1 MQTTDNIAILGYG
14 VEGRAMALY
23 LLDHGFS
30 RITVCDQKLDV
41 DLMDEFSA
49 RLGEDYLQGLE
60 DFDVVFRSPG
70 ISVNVPELAGVRAMG
85 KLTSVTQFFLEK
97 CPCPVIGVTG
107 TKGKGTTSTL
117 IFEMLRGAGRDVH
130 LGGNI
135 GEPPVNFLDELRSKS
150 LVILEMSSFQLMD
163 SSISPHVAVVLNV
176 TSEHMDYHASVEE
189 YRVAKMNIARFQK
202 AENFLILN
210 ADYPYV
216 QQYSG
221 SEFLAKKIF
230 VSRGSELPCG
240 RDEVGLLGE
249 HHLEN
254 IAAAI
259 AVAKIFD
266 VPRDVIA
273 RVVREFTGLPHRL
286 EFVDER
292 AGVRFYNDSFS
303 TIPETSIAGFT
314 AFAHGKSAGPVFLLA
329 GGSEKNS
336 DYSEWGKAVNADA
349 NLKKVFLVGPSGE
362 RMAREISPGP
372 DDTARFEMVKNLKEG
387 FEKAF
392 READIMAHAGERPVV
407 LLSPGAASFNE
418 FKNYKERGEAFRA
431 LLEFIR

>member
-14 VEGRAMALY
+14 VEGKALALY

-41 DLMDEFSA
+41 DLMDECAA
-49 RLGEDYLQGLE
+49 RLGEDYLQGLD

-70 ISVNVPELAGVRAMG
+70 ISVNRHELASVRAAG

-117 IFEMLRGAGRDVH
+117 IFEMLRAAGRDVV

-135 GEPPVNFLDELRSKS
+135 GEPPVNFLDDLRSRS
-150 LVILEMSSFQLMD
+150 LVVLEMSSFQLMD
-163 SSISPHVAVVLNV
+163 VSISPHVAVVLNIV
-176 TSEHMDYHASVEE
+176 PEHMDYHASFEE
-189 YRVAKMNIARFQK
+189 YIFAKTNIARFQK
-202 AENFLILN
+202 AEDFLILN
-210 ADYPYV
+210 PDYDYV
-216 QQYSG
+216 QRFSDDV
-221 SEFLAKKIF
+221 FLAKKVF
-230 VSRGSELPCG
+230 VSRESELPCEC
-240 RDEVGLLGE
+240 DEVGLLGK

-254 IAAAI
+254 IAAAV
-259 AVAKIFD
+259 AVAGIFG
-266 VPRDVIA
+266 VPRDVMA
-273 RVVREFTGLPHRL
+273 RVVREFKGLPHRL

-303 TIPETSIAGFT
+303 TTPETSIAGFM
-314 AFAHGKSAGPVFLLA
+314 AFAEGKSAGPVFLLA

-336 DYSEWGKAVNADA
+336 DFSQWGKAVNVTS
-349 NLKKVFLVGPSGE
+349 NVKKVFLVGPSGE
-362 RMAREISPGP
+362 RMAQEIS
-372 DDTARFEMVKNLKEG
+372 DASRFEMVKNLKEG

-418 FKNYKERGEAFRA
+418 FKNYKERGEAFRDM
-431 LLEFIR
+431 LESIR